1 MHRKHFGP
9 LVDFCYDQLGEL
21 NGLEGPPTS
30 SLYSHFNKSKI
41 ENSAIFPLILD
52 REFYYGILV
61 MFVNMALVKCQ
72 LLTKLFSA
80 CGRNKVVKV
89 LGRFYRKRIISS
101 IGPNVIK
108 PFPSVIY

>member
-41 ENSAIFPLILD
+41 EMLGNMLKLGNFPPNSKSRVLLWNSSHVCQ
-52 REFYYGILV
+52 YGV
-61 MFVNMALVKCQ
+61 GQMP
-72 LLTKLFSA
+72 T
-80 CGRNKVVKV
+80 
-89 LGRFYRKRIISS
+89 
-101 IGPNVIK
+101 IK
-108 PFPSVIY
+108 NCFLPEAGSK